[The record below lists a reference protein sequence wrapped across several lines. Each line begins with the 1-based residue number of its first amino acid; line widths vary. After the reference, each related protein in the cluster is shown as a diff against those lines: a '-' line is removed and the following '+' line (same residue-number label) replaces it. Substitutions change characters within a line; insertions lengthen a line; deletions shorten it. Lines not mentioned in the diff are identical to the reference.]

1 MPDDDRRNPY
11 VLLGLPYGAS
21 PGEVRRAFTRRS
33 REVRFGDRTDVDVAD
48 LEWAVARIELE
59 HADPSATF
67 GTYRAPADPAV
78 LRPPAGFGLLA
89 PLPRAA
95 GRRSPVTPD
104 DELAV
109 IYDAARLDAA
119 QHLLARTAA
128 GTGRKLERLGDAPQP
143 VVTVPTMP
151 VRRRGWLPMAL
162 VAVVALAV
170 LGVAG
175 LSALTGGDD
184 EPVATTVASTVPP
197 TEPPTTVADTV
208 AETTTSTPSGQPGF
222 GDAIE
227 YGGIA
232 ITPSDPLDAYGHLC
246 LIFTV
251 DGSVPLGF
259 IREQVTL
266 ISGGVAI
273 GPALGINTGRA
284 PNTDVYGDPAPAQ
297 REICFPIEGW
307 AEQDT
312 DLVYATT
319 VGNYRWRISNAS
331 EP

>member
-1 MPDDDRRNPY
+1 MPDDRRNPY

-21 PGEVRRAFTRRS
+21 PGEVRRAFARRT
-33 REVRFGDRTDVDVAD
+33 REVRWGDGSEIDVSD

-59 HADPSATF
+59 RADPSATF

-89 PLPRAA
+89 PVPRAA

-119 QHLLARTAA
+119 QHLLDRTAT
-128 GTGRKLERLGDAPQP
+128 GTGRKLDRLGDAPQP
-143 VVTVPTMP
+143 TVTVPTMP

-162 VAVVALAV
+162 VAVVAVAV
-170 LGVAG
+170 LGAAAF
-175 LSALTGGDD
+175 STLTGGDD
-184 EPVATTVASTVPP
+184 ETAPTTVAP
-197 TEPPTTVADTV
+197 TTPATQPDTTVADTV
-208 AETTTSTPSGQPGF
+208 AETTTSSPTGQPGF
-222 GDAIE
+222 GDPIE
-227 YGGIA
+227 YGGIE

-246 LIFTV
+246 VIFTI

-266 ISGGVAI
+266 ISGGVATS
-273 GPALGINTGRA
+273 PSLGINTGRA

-297 REICFPIEGW
+297 REICFAIEGW
-307 AEQDT
+307 EQADT
-312 DLVYATT
+312 DLVYATQ
-319 VGNYRWRISNAS
+319 VGNYRWRISNATQ
-331 EP
+331 P